1 MGYFG
6 KTVFCLVD
14 FSETLLA
21 HPMIK
26 LLFVGVKNSLSE
38 SSCLLIQK
46 LIKFSLEYNYYFEKK
61 LYASENGA

>member
-6 KTVFCLVD
+6 KTDFYLID

-26 LLFVGVKNSLSE
+26 LLFVGLKNSLYE
-38 SSCLLIQK
+38 NSCLLIQK
-46 LIKFSLEYNYYFEKK
+46 LIKCSLGYNYYLRKK
-61 LYASENGA
+61 LYASE

>member
-6 KTVFCLVD
+6 KTDFYLMD
-14 FSETLLA
+14 FSGIFRA
-21 HPMIK
+21 HPMMK
-26 LLFVGVKNSLSE
+26 LLFVGLKNSLSE

-61 LYASENGA
+61 LYASEKT